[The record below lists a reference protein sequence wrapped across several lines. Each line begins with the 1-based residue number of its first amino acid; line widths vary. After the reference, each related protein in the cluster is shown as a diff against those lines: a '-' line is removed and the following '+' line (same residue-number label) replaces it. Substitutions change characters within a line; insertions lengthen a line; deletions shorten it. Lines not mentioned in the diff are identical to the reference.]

1 MTIEHGAIM
10 EILATPSSSSS
21 RSPSISWQACQNA
34 TCLCLCA
41 LRFWVGLLEMWSLQQ
56 ASQKKKN
63 ISLFGWMLPSLKWNR
78 CECCWLN
85 LLVQCNSWAFPNQAS
100 IQQVSCD
107 TLHTQQISTSMN
119 PRTTT
124 VLQSKM
130 NQHPTSGI
138 WWVKPVKPLRPNV
151 RYIKWRNPH
160 PIIEGNPHFQNS
172 QQKTTGHAFEEPNFL
187 WMNVGVLPSY
197 PIQTTVNPYIR
208 TTGQLITDF
217 HGILHDFP
225 GILHQFKR
233 TFTSPILNPKF
244 PDFRNVGKYLTF
256 IFWGF
261 PLNHTP
267 GAF

>member
-1 MTIEHGAIM
+1 MLLAESSCSMQQLSISESGIHSAGELLHTPHTADFDFHEPPDGAVKN
-10 EILATPSSSSS
+10 EPTPFVVSDELSQLSILGPTLGCYFSSLAGDTVKVIAHNGGTSNGGILTYNWRESPSSKQ
-21 RSPSISWQACQNA
+21 P
-34 TCLCLCA
+34 
-41 LRFWVGLLEMWSLQQ
+41 
-56 ASQKKKN
+56 K
-63 ISLFGWMLPSLKWNR
+63 
-78 CECCWLN
+78 
-85 LLVQCNSWAFPNQAS
+85 
-100 IQQVSCD
+100 
-107 TLHTQQISTSMN
+107 
-119 PRTTT
+119 
-124 VLQSKM
+124 
-130 NQHPTSGI
+130 
-138 WWVKPVKPLRPNV
+138 
-151 RYIKWRNPH
+151 
-160 PIIEGNPHFQNS
+160 
-172 QQKTTGHAFEEPNFL
+172 KTTGHAFEEPNFL